1 MILLLLIF
9 ILSLLPYTLL
19 YLWIRGR
26 KKGGDSAYRA
36 ICSSALKRGAF
47 LSLVLTLVVSSAFYI
62 IEVLLRLSGAGAVTL
77 AIYHSFIVFAL
88 AEELVKYF
96 VLQGVLRKNS
106 YPYSWLD
113 ITSLMIIIGIG
124 FGMIEAVFYA
134 AGANAGMMLT
144 RGITAMHGGYG
155 FIMGYFIGKG
165 RKSGRKRDT
174 FMGILIPVLLHG
186 AYDCGLCD
194 ALGQISDRFAYA
206 SLALATAS
214 IVVLIGAIV
223 HIRRAAKNPRYTDS
237 LTVAMPQKYSC

>member
-9 ILSLLPYTLL
+9 ILSLLPDTLL
-19 YLWIRGR
+19 YLWLRSR
-26 KKGGDSAYRA
+26 KKEDTAYRA

-47 LSLVLTLVVSSAFYI
+47 LSLVLTLVVSSACYI
-62 IEVLLRLSGAGAVTL
+62 VEVLLRLSGAGAVTI

-96 VLQGVLRKNS
+96 VLKSVLWKNS

-113 ITSLMIIIGIG
+113 ITSLMIIVGTG

-144 RGITAMHGGYG
+144 RGVTAMHSGYG

-165 RKSGRKRDT
+165 RKTGRKRDT
-174 FMGILIPVLLHG
+174 FMGMLIPVLLHG
-186 AYDCGLCD
+186 AYDCGLSD
-194 ALGQISDRFAYA
+194 ELGQISDKFAYI
-206 SLALATAS
+206 SLALAAVS
-214 IVVLIGAIV
+214 IVVLIIAIV
-223 HIRRAAKNPRYTDS
+223 HVRRAAKNPRYIDP
-237 LTVAMPQKYSC
+237 LVAEMRQ